1 MTAGAPGSPG
11 AGGRRPAYDP
21 TVRQPAEPV
30 VPAGQP
36 DPDGEPTIPA
46 YELYYQAL
54 SGRPAAIEVTPAD
67 GPRPFPDTATT
78 LRLPARPRLGAIMR
92 PREWYRAALAHRA
105 LHQEAGTFGFRLAR
119 ADARIRLP
127 LTDRTGMPG
136 DTGTAAGAGNA
147 GTAGSPRHADSPGD
161 AGDADGRAAGT
172 GEGHSDLEV
181 FLGAFADRALALQVF
196 ETLEDLRIDAILAR
210 LYAGLAGTVGAMLAA
225 ERAARPDLGAMAPRA
240 AALEILVRRSLGD
253 RPARVPAPVAAAAA
267 TLLSIADM
275 VSGEDATVEDAA
287 AAAVH
292 AYAVLTQL
300 PNLGRL
306 GSAAQVLVSRDDAS
320 EPPWPRRWPEETSVA
335 IEGDAVLDV
344 SAARVSFRDELAG
357 RIWAAPAPAAPNEQ
371 SVYIW
376 HPEPAGD
383 AGSAVAVAPVKAA
396 GPPEPLPHEH
406 HDVTRDL
413 RRREDG
419 PLSRTGPHTFL
430 YPEWDDQRGTYLPR
444 WCRVVERPFALTD
457 DRAVHQLQRRHQFL
471 LTRLRRLMQNAL
483 PAGLEPERRTTD
495 GDDIDFDAAVEALTD
510 LRAGHAP
517 GDTLYQRL
525 RRRKRDVAVG
535 ILLDAS
541 SSTGERAEG
550 APPLDPESAAVT
562 GYRRWP
568 RVLDIEVVATM
579 LCLTAVDAVGDACAA
594 WAFSGTGRESVD
606 MPVLMA
612 LDEPFSGRVIRRIA
626 AVKPVHATRMGAA
639 IRHAG
644 ARLAA
649 APHAT
654 KLLIVVSD
662 GRPYDVDYG
671 QQYGEDAA
679 AGYAA
684 ADTAHAIEEARRG
697 GVRPFLL
704 TVDHGGEDYLAKI
717 CARDYQILNDIAALP
732 ERLTT
737 LYRDLTAG
745 R

>member
-1 MTAGAPGSPG
+1 MTAGPPGSPAMP
-11 AGGRRPAYDP
+11 AG
-21 TVRQPAEPV
+21 EPV
-30 VPAGQP
+30 
-36 DPDGEPTIPA
+36 PA

-67 GPRPFPDTATT
+67 SPRAFPDTPTT
-78 LRLPARPRLGAIMR
+78 LRLPARPVVDAKLR
-92 PREWYRAALAHRA
+92 PREWYRVALAHRA
-105 LHQEAGTFGFRLAR
+105 LHQEAGTFAFRLAC
-119 ADARIRLP
+119 ADARIAAALGGHGHGPGGGTGHHGLP
-127 LTDRTGMPG
+127 GGQRDG
-136 DTGTAAGAGNA
+136 DTG
-147 GTAGSPRHADSPGD
+147 
-161 AGDADGRAAGT
+161 GRG
-172 GEGHSDLEV
+172 DLEV
-181 FLGAFADRALALQVF
+181 FLGSFADRRLALQVF
-196 ETLEDLRIDAILAR
+196 GTLEDLRIDALLGR
-210 LYAGLAGTVGAMLAA
+210 RYPGLAADLAAICAA
-225 ERAARPDLGAMAPRA
+225 ERAARPDFAAMAPRA
-240 AALEILVRRSLGD
+240 AALEFLIRRSLAHGD
-253 RPARVPAPVAAAAA
+253 PERHAPGSGAPGHRPPRVPAPIAEPAAA
-267 TLLSIADM
+267 LLA
-275 VSGEDATVEDAA
+275 VAGLAGRPDATVEDAA
-287 AAAVH
+287 SAAVH
-292 AYAVLTQL
+292 AYAVLSRL

-306 GSAAQVLVSRDDAS
+306 GDAPLIQVGRDGAAPL
-320 EPPWPRRWPEETSVA
+320 PWPRKWPEDSRVT

-344 SAARVSFRDELAG
+344 PVAPVTFRDELTG

-383 AGSAVAVAPVKAA
+383 AGSAAAVASVKAA

-413 RRREDG
+413 RRPEDG

-430 YPEWDDQRGTYLPR
+430 YPEWDDRRGTYLPR
-444 WCRVVERPFALTD
+444 WCRVIERPFAHTD

-471 LTRLRRLMQNAL
+471 LTRLRRLMGSAL

-495 GDDIDFDAAVEALTD
+495 GDDIDFDAAVEAFTD

-517 GDTLYQRL
+517 GDALYQRL

-535 ILLDAS
+535 ILVDAS
-541 SSTGERAEG
+541 SSTGERVEG
-550 APPLDPESAAVT
+550 APPLDPESAAMP

-606 MPVLMA
+606 MPVLKA
-612 LDEPFSGRVIRRIA
+612 LDEPFSGRVIRRTA

-639 IRHAG
+639 IRHAA

-654 KLLIVVSD
+654 KLLIVLSD
-662 GRPYDVDYG
+662 GCPYDVDYG
-671 QQYGEDAA
+671 QQYGDDDA

-684 ADTAHAIEEARRG
+684 ADTAHAVGEARRG

-704 TVDHGGEDYLAKI
+704 TVDHSGEDYLARI
-717 CARDYQILNDIAALP
+717 CARDCQILDDIAALP
-732 ERLTT
+732 ERLTG